1 MTRRNFA
8 LCVVALAF
16 AFPAI
21 VRAADEKKQPYEGTW
36 KWTVTFNNNTR
47 EQTMKLKTE
56 DGKPA
61 GVVISGQNN
70 TETKIEDASF
80 KDGVLGF
87 TTTRERNGAKVV
99 SKYNGKVEG
108 DTIKGKVEFEQNG
121 EKQKRD
127 WEPKREKAEKKEDK
141 K

>member
-1 MTRRNFA
+1 MTRRNLLASFIV
-8 LCVVALAF
+8 LVFAF
-16 AFPAI
+16 AGV

-87 TTTRERNGAKVV
+87 TTTRERNGAKMV
-99 SKYNGKVEG
+99 SKYNGKVDG
-108 DTIKGKVEFEQNG
+108 DTIKGKIETTRDGTPVG
-121 EKQKRD
+121 EPRD
-127 WEPKREKAEKKEDK
+127 WEAKRVKEDK
-141 K
+141 A

>member
-8 LCVVALAF
+8 LCIVALTLMVPAF
-16 AFPAI
+16 

-87 TTTRERNGAKVV
+87 TTTRERNGAKMV
-99 SKYNGKVEG
+99 SKYNGKVDG
-108 DTIKGKVEFEQNG
+108 DTIKGKIETTRDGNPVG
-121 EKQKRD
+121 EPRD
-127 WEPKREKAEKKEDK
+127 WDAKRVKEDK
-141 K
+141 A

>member
-1 MTRRNFA
+1 MELGVTLLRKNTQLFGRIAMTLRRISLPFI
-8 LCVVALAF
+8 VLAF
-16 AFPAI
+16 AVAG
-21 VRAADEKKQPYEGTW
+21 VARAADKQPYEGTW

-87 TTTRERNGAKVV
+87 TTT
-99 SKYNGKVEG
+99 
-108 DTIKGKVEFEQNG
+108 
-121 EKQKRD
+121 
-127 WEPKREKAEKKEDK
+127 
-141 K
+141 